1 MNKTELIASVAQN
14 ANITKKDAER
24 IVNAT
29 FDTIAAQLAAG
40 DRIQVSGFGI
50 FEVKE
55 RQARVGRNPKTNAAI
70 EIPAS
75 KSPVFKPAKALKDAV
90 DK

>member
-29 FDTIAAQLAAG
+29 FDIIAAQLAAG
-40 DRIQVSGFGI
+40 DRVQVSGFGI

-55 RQARVGRNPKTNAAI
+55 RQARVGRNPKTNATI

-75 KSPVFKPAKALKDAV
+75 KSPAFKPAKALKDAI